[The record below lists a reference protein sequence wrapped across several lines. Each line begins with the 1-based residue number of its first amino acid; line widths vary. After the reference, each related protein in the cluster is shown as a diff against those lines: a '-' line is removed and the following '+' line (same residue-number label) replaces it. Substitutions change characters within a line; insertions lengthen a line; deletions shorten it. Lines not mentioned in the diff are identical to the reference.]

1 MSIARIVMAAGI
13 LAAAAFPSGAQEIKL
28 PPGLEK
34 LADKAERSVDVTMNK
49 SMLQMAARFLSD
61 RDGDEASTKKLIAG
75 LDSVTVRSFQFAG
88 EGEYSAADVDA
99 VRAQI
104 QAPAWSR
111 VFGVRSKVSG
121 ENADVYFKN
130 GANGQL
136 GGIVVISAE
145 PRQLTIVN
153 IIGTLDPAHLADLGG
168 QFGIPRLDVG
178 GLRMERKEFK

>member
-1 MSIARIVMAAGI
+1 MSSARILVVAGI
-13 LAAAAFPSGAQEIKL
+13 LAAAAFPSRAQEIKL
-28 PPGLEK
+28 PPSLEK
-34 LADKAERSVDVTMNK
+34 LADKAERSMDVTMNK

-61 RDGDEASTKKLIAG
+61 RDGDEAGAKKLIAG
-75 LDSVTVRSFQFAG
+75 LDSIVVRSFEFAG
-88 EGEYSAADVDA
+88 DGEYSAADVDA

-111 VFGVRSKVSG
+111 VVGVRSKYNG

-145 PRQLTIVN
+145 PRKLTIVN
-153 IIGTLDPAHLADLGG
+153 IIGTLDPAQLGDLGG
-168 QFGIPRLDVG
+168 QFGIPRLDMG
-178 GLRMERKEFK
+178 GLRMERKGAK